1 MEPKTGKDLNQK
13 KKSSDKVK
21 NESDDDEI
29 KLVPD
34 YDSSDEMIKEVE
46 KVVRNNK
53 PKVEKTND
61 DEGVIKQEVVRKV
74 VTGEAFEKLQKKA
87 KNLEPHHQV
96 ILIE

>member
-1 MEPKTGKDLNQK
+1 
-13 KKSSDKVK
+13 
-21 NESDDDEI
+21 
-29 KLVPD
+29 
-34 YDSSDEMIKEVE
+34 MIKEVE

-87 KNLEPHHQV
+87 KNLEPHH
-96 ILIE
+96 